1 MARGRY
7 ETTQYFVYGAALAT
21 AEPLTMACW
30 VYIVDLTI
38 SGTLLN
44 ISYGTGAGAVYTGF
58 QLNNITSKLRA
69 VKANSSTAQYSD
81 HGTNLANNT
90 WTHVGAVYVSGTSRF
105 AYLNGSASPE
115 STAAAA
121 FTNTPNRTSIGAR
134 INHDGSITLSGSDC
148 RIGEVAFWNIALTAA
163 DMLQLAAGY
172 SPLFV
177 KPESLVAYYPLIRGD
192 ASGDEPDLM
201 GGLKMVEQGSVSV
214 AAHPRVFYP
223 GLPWRLGA
231 PAAGGSSYQ
240 ADTTYTKTLSV
251 TDGAIGTFPR
261 GASLS
266 KTMTMAQAPGVQ
278 RYPAIMLART
288 MGFSTINIIT
298 KNAAMSLAKTL
309 GITDSAIG
317 IFTRSMS
324 LAKSLTISQTPGVK
338 RYPVVTLTK
347 TLGFSDSA
355 TGVFP
360 RGTSLAKT
368 LSFSDV
374 GGLQRQVTVTL
385 SRNAGYATV
394 NIITKNVAMSLARS
408 MSISQTPGVKR
419 YPVLTMTK
427 TLTFSDI
434 ARGTFN
440 HSVTLGKTLVI
451 ADVGSLK
458 RLGVL
463 TLARTMALSSVGNIN
478 TTKALT
484 LALALQFATDGS
496 TVIPII
502 TAANNSEF
510 VMFADRR
517 DIVDI
522 SVNHE
527 TVELRNKRDYVK
539 GR

>member
-1 MARGRY
+1 
-7 ETTQYFVYGAALAT
+7 
-21 AEPLTMACW
+21 
-30 VYIVDLTI
+30 
-38 SGTLLN
+38 
-44 ISYGTGAGAVYTGF
+44 
-58 QLNNITSKLRA
+58 
-69 VKANSSTAQYSD
+69 
-81 HGTNLANNT
+81 
-90 WTHVGAVYVSGTSRF
+90 
-105 AYLNGSASPE
+105 
-115 STAAAA
+115 
-121 FTNTPNRTSIGAR
+121 
-134 INHDGSITLSGSDC
+134 
-148 RIGEVAFWNIALTAA
+148 
-163 DMLQLAAGY
+163 
-172 SPLFV
+172 
-177 KPESLVAYYPLIRGD
+177 
-192 ASGDEPDLM
+192 
-201 GGLKMVEQGSVSV
+201 
-214 AAHPRVFYP
+214 
-223 GLPWRLGA
+223 
-231 PAAGGSSYQ
+231 
-240 ADTTYTKTLSV
+240 
-251 TDGAIGTFPR
+251 
-261 GASLS
+261 
-266 KTMTMAQAPGVQ
+266 
-278 RYPAIMLART
+278 
-288 MGFSTINIIT
+288 
-298 KNAAMSLAKTL
+298 
-309 GITDSAIG
+309 
-317 IFTRSMS
+317 
-324 LAKSLTISQTPGVK
+324 
-338 RYPVVTLTK
+338 
-347 TLGFSDSA
+347 
-355 TGVFP
+355 
-360 RGTSLAKT
+360 
-368 LSFSDV
+368 
-374 GGLQRQVTVTL
+374 VTL